1 MGNLSPSPVGT
12 RQRRLLLACL
22 CGLAVVGTTGCE
34 DQTVRE
40 LLIRAHEG
48 DDMARGKLMSM
59 GEGQTVSGFTAFA
72 IGLVYDPGLFDNGDA
87 KRAAFFYKRAK
98 DTEPKGG
105 HNLAVLVLTGQL
117 SETDGGFKPLSLQQ
131 IVIAAAER
139 GVAESMVLAG
149 EFYTLG
155 VQSFPKND
163 VLATWWFERAVAASG
178 DAWAR
183 YRLGEAYL
191 LGKVRSRSKRF
202 AYDLLASAAKAG
214 VPEAAEMLAAT
225 STDRVAAARWSVV
238 SARMAGEDAKS
249 ARTRITGLGSIEAAR
264 ISAEVEVW
272 MTVHQATWSVPH
284 RIIRPAV

>member
-1 MGNLSPSPVGT
+1 M
-12 RQRRLLLACL
+12 
-22 CGLAVVGTTGCE
+22 GTTGCA
-34 DQTVRE
+34 DQSVRD
-40 LLIRAHEG
+40 LLARAHDG
-48 DDMARGKLMSM
+48 DDMARGKLMAM
-59 GEGQTVSGFTAFA
+59 GETDAVSGFLAFA
-72 IGLVYDPGLFDNGDA
+72 IGQVYDPGLFDRGDA
-87 KRAAFFYKRAK
+87 KRAAYFYRKAK
-98 DTEPKGG
+98 DAEPKGG

-117 SETDGGFKPLSLQQ
+117 SEADGGFKPLSLQQ
-131 IVIAAAER
+131 LVIAAAEG

-155 VQSFPKND
+155 VQSFPRNE

-214 VPEAAEMLAAT
+214 VPEAAELLAST

-238 SARMAGEDAKS
+238 SARMAGEDARS
-249 ARTRITGLGSIEAAR
+249 AKTRITGLSSIEASR
-264 ISAEVEVW
+264 ISAEVAVW
-272 MTVHQATWSVPH
+272 MSVHQATWSAPH

>member
-1 MGNLSPSPVGT
+1 MIAG
-12 RQRRLLLACL
+12 L
-22 CGLAVVGTTGCE
+22 CGLVMVGTTGCE

-40 LLIRAHEG
+40 LLARAHEG

-59 GEGQTVSGFTAFA
+59 GESQPVSGFTAFA
-72 IGLVYDPGLFDNGDA
+72 IGQVYDPGLFENGDA
-87 KRAAFFYKRAK
+87 KRAAVFYGRAK
-98 DTEPKGG
+98 DAEPKGA

-117 SETDGGFKPLSLQQ
+117 SEADGGFKPLSLQQ
-131 IVIAAAER
+131 LVIAAAEK

-155 VQSFPKND
+155 VQSFPRND
-163 VLATWWFERAVAASG
+163 VLATWWFERAVSASG

-191 LGKVRSRSKRF
+191 LGKVRSRSRRF

-214 VPEAAEMLAAT
+214 VPEAAELLAAT
-225 STDRVAAARWSVV
+225 STDRIAAARWSIV
-238 SARMAGEDAKS
+238 SARMAGEDARS
-249 ARTRITGLGSIEAAR
+249 ARARITGLSSIESAR
-264 ISAEVEVW
+264 ISAEVAVW
-272 MTVHQATWSVPH
+272 MSVHQVTWSMPH